1 MRKINKKLFTMILT
15 LILTLIAFV
24 TSLYAWFVD
33 NDSTNASIIGSSSN
47 NGMTLTSKIYSLT
60 NNGNDYI
67 IGNEISQMN
76 KYNNGDSAC
85 TAVLLEMKIEL
96 EKNTSCSAYIKT
108 DKGMPNS
115 SSDFPKIGNET
126 DSIYQ
131 TEISNT
137 IHLYKVTKNDTNI
150 SINGNE
156 LSFINSAVNPYTKDT
171 SIELSTGI
179 NESQTLYF
187 LIDYSDKNIDIIYS
201 KLITF
206 TQANINSEM
215 IFKEDLYLEL
225 VKA

>member
-1 MRKINKKLFTMILT
+1 MRKINKKLITMILT
-15 LILTLIAFV
+15 LLLTLIAFV

-33 NDSTNASIIGSSSN
+33 NDSTDASIIGSSSN

-76 KYNNGDSAC
+76 KYNNDDSAC

-115 SSDFPKIGNET
+115 SSDFPKIGNDT

-137 IHLYKVTKNDTNI
+137 IHLYEVTKNGTNI

-156 LSFINSAVNPYTKDT
+156 LSFINSAVNPYTKNT
-171 SIELSTGI
+171 SIELKTNI

-225 VKA
+225 IKA

>member
-76 KYNNGDSAC
+76 KYNNDDSAC

-131 TEISNT
+131 TEISNA
-137 IHLYKVTKNDTNI
+137 IHLYKVTKNGTNI

>member
-137 IHLYKVTKNDTNI
+137 IHLYKVTKKGTNI

>member
-76 KYNNGDSAC
+76 KYNNDDSAC

-131 TEISNT
+131 TKISNT
-137 IHLYKVTKNDTNI
+137 IHLYKVTKNGTNI

-156 LSFINSAVNPYTKDT
+156 LSFINSAVNPYTKDA

>member
-1 MRKINKKLFTMILT
+1 MRKINKKLITMILT
-15 LILTLIAFV
+15 LLLTLIAFV

-33 NDSTNASIIGSSSN
+33 NDSTDASIIGSSSN

-67 IGNEISQMN
+67 LGNEISQMN
-76 KYNNGDSAC
+76 KYNNDDSAC

-115 SSDFPKIGNET
+115 SSDFPKIGNDT

-131 TEISNT
+131 TEISNP
-137 IHLYKVTKNDTNI
+137 IHLYEVTKNGTNI

-156 LSFINSAVNPYTKDT
+156 LSFINSAVNPYTKNT
-171 SIELSTGI
+171 SIELKTNI

-225 VKA
+225 IKA

>member
-137 IHLYKVTKNDTNI
+137 IHLYKVIKNGTNI

>member
-15 LILTLIAFV
+15 LLLTLIAFV

-33 NDSTNASIIGSSSN
+33 NDSTDASIIGSSSN

-76 KYNNGDSAC
+76 KYNNDDSAC

-115 SSDFPKIGNET
+115 SSDFPKIGNDT

-137 IHLYKVTKNDTNI
+137 IHLYEVTKNGTNI

-156 LSFINSAVNPYTKDT
+156 LSFINSAVNPYTKNT
-171 SIELSTGI
+171 SIELKTNI

-225 VKA
+225 IKA

>member
-1 MRKINKKLFTMILT
+1 MRKINKKLITMILT
-15 LILTLIAFV
+15 LLLTLIAFV

-33 NDSTNASIIGSSSN
+33 NDSTDASIIGSSSN

-67 IGNEISQMN
+67 LGNEISQMN
-76 KYNNGDSAC
+76 KYNNDDSAC

-115 SSDFPKIGNET
+115 SSDFPKIGNDT

-137 IHLYKVTKNDTNI
+137 IHLYEVTKNGTNI

-156 LSFINSAVNPYTKDT
+156 LSFINSAVNPYTKNT
-171 SIELSTGI
+171 SIELKTNI

-225 VKA
+225 IKA

>member
-1 MRKINKKLFTMILT
+1 MSKINKKLFTMILT

-33 NDSTNASIIGSSSN
+33 NDSTDASIIGSSSN

-137 IHLYKVTKNDTNI
+137 IYLYKVTKNGTNI

>member
-137 IHLYKVTKNDTNI
+137 INLYKVTKNGTNI

>member
-1 MRKINKKLFTMILT
+1 MRKINKKLITMILT
-15 LILTLIAFV
+15 LLLTLIAFV

-33 NDSTNASIIGSSSN
+33 NDSTDASIIGSSSN

-60 NNGNDYI
+60 NNGSDYI

-76 KYNNGDSAC
+76 KYNNDDSAC

-115 SSDFPKIGNET
+115 SSDFPKIGNDT

-137 IHLYKVTKNDTNI
+137 IHLYEVTKNGTNI

-156 LSFINSAVNPYTKDT
+156 LSFINSAVNPYTKNT
-171 SIELSTGI
+171 SIELKTNI

-225 VKA
+225 IKA

>member
-76 KYNNGDSAC
+76 KYNNDDSAC

-137 IHLYKVTKNDTNI
+137 IHIYKVTKMVQI
-150 SINGNE
+150 
-156 LSFINSAVNPYTKDT
+156 
-171 SIELSTGI
+171 
-179 NESQTLYF
+179 
-187 LIDYSDKNIDIIYS
+187 
-201 KLITF
+201 
-206 TQANINSEM
+206 
-215 IFKEDLYLEL
+215 
-225 VKA
+225 

>member
-1 MRKINKKLFTMILT
+1 MSKINKKLFTMILT

-33 NDSTNASIIGSSSN
+33 NDSTDASIIGSSSN
-47 NGMTLTSKIYSLT
+47 NGMPLTSKIYSLT

-137 IHLYKVTKNDTNI
+137 IHLYKVTKNGTNI

>member
-1 MRKINKKLFTMILT
+1 
-15 LILTLIAFV
+15 
-24 TSLYAWFVD
+24 
-33 NDSTNASIIGSSSN
+33 
-47 NGMTLTSKIYSLT
+47 
-60 NNGNDYI
+60 
-67 IGNEISQMN
+67 MN

-137 IHLYKVTKNDTNI
+137 IHLYKVTKHGTNI

>member
-1 MRKINKKLFTMILT
+1 MRKINMKLFTMILT
-15 LILTLIAFV
+15 LILTLTAFV
-24 TSLYAWFVD
+24 TSLYAWYVD
-33 NDSTNASIIGSSSN
+33 NDSTDASIIGNSSN
-47 NGMTLTSKIYSLT
+47 NGMTLTSKIYSLK
-60 NNGNDYI
+60 NNGSDYI

-76 KYNNGDSAC
+76 KYNNDDLIC
-85 TAVLLEMKIEL
+85 TAVLLEIKIEL
-96 EKNTSCSAYIKT
+96 EKNTSCNAYIKT

-115 SSDFPKIGNET
+115 SSDFPKIGNEA

-131 TEISNT
+131 TELSNT
-137 IHLYKVTKNDTNI
+137 IHLYEITKNGTNI

-156 LSFINSAVNPYTKDT
+156 LSFINSSVNPYTKDT

-225 VKA
+225 IKA

>member
-137 IHLYKVTKNDTNI
+137 IYLYKVTKNGTNI

>member
-1 MRKINKKLFTMILT
+1 MRKINKKLITMILT
-15 LILTLIAFV
+15 LLLTLIAFV

-33 NDSTNASIIGSSSN
+33 NDSTDASIIGSSSN

-76 KYNNGDSAC
+76 KYNNDDSAC

-115 SSDFPKIGNET
+115 SSDFPKIGNDT

-137 IHLYKVTKNDTNI
+137 IHLYEVTKNGTNI

-225 VKA
+225 IKA